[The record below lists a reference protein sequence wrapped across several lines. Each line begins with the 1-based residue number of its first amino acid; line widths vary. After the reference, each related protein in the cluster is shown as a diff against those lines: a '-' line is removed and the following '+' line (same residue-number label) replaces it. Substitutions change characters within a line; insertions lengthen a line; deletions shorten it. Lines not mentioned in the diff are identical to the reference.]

1 MKHIIYE
8 IIRTLNNS
16 LHWLLICRVNEGRN
30 MYSYHLFFS
39 AVFLSEKFLIGREA
53 GESSWRVKKS
63 WGAIFV
69 QEAPTRGLDVTA
81 KNHKR
86 TDNMRSSGHD
96 QKEGYRGPAL
106 TARVLRKCN
115 TSPWDEE
122 ATQSI
127 SITVSPAQPRISS
140 MTMYLSVDNELALSS

>member
-1 MKHIIYE
+1 M
-8 IIRTLNNS
+8 
-16 LHWLLICRVNEGRN
+16 
-30 MYSYHLFFS
+30 
-39 AVFLSEKFLIGREA
+39 
-53 GESSWRVKKS
+53 
-63 WGAIFV
+63 